1 MATMS
6 PEAIKLARR
15 IFDYHRLNHRPLAA
29 DVMLVLGTNDTRVAE
44 FAAEL
49 YHAGVSQNVV
59 VTGGLGHQNDLL
71 ATNWGRA
78 EAEVFA
84 DILASRGVPRDKMM
98 LETQALN
105 TAENLAFS
113 RRVVEAAGLTPR
125 NILIAV
131 KPFMQRR
138 VMATHAVVWPEMP
151 ASTASWPGTF
161 DDYCNDQLPPA
172 KITNIMMGDLQRIWV
187 YAARGFSAPQQV
199 PDDVK
204 QAFHRLVE
212 LGFTQHLISPDPVLH

>member
-1 MATMS
+1 MS
-6 PEAIKLARR
+6 PEALEHARR
-15 IFDYHRLNHRPLAA
+15 IFDYHRLNHCALPA
-29 DVMLVLGTNDTRVAE
+29 DLMVVLGSNDTRVAE

-49 YHAGVSQNVV
+49 YHLGLSEKLV
-59 VTGGLGHQNDLL
+59 VTGGLAHQNDLL
-71 ATNWGRA
+71 ATDWDRP

-84 DILASRGVPRDKMM
+84 EILRSRGVPRDKLM
-98 LETQALN
+98 LETHALN
-105 TAENLAFS
+105 TAENLALS

-151 ASTASWPGTF
+151 AWVASWTGTF
-161 DDYCNDQLPPA
+161 DDYCNDMLPAA
-172 KITNIMMGDLQRIWV
+172 KITNIMVGDLQRIWV
-187 YAARGFSAPQQV
+187 YAARGFSAPQQI

-212 LGFTQHLISPDPVLH
+212 LGFTEHLIGEDWVLH

>member
-1 MATMS
+1 MS
-6 PEAIKLARR
+6 PEAIEHARR
-15 IFDYHRLNHRPLAA
+15 IFDYLQLNHCPLPS

-49 YHAGVSQNVV
+49 YHAGLSEKLV
-59 VTGGLGHQNDLL
+59 VTGGLAHQNDLL
-71 ATNWGRA
+71 ATDWDRP

-84 DILASRGVPRDKMM
+84 DILASRGVPWDKMM

-105 TAENLAFS
+105 TAENLALS
-113 RRVVEAAGLTPR
+113 RRVVEAAGLVPR

-151 ASTASWPGTF
+151 ASTASWTGTF
-161 DDYCNDQLPPA
+161 DDYCNDMLPA
-172 KITNIMMGDLQRIWV
+172 SKITNIMMGDLQRIWV
-187 YAARGFSAPQQV
+187 YAARGFSAPQQI

-204 QAFHRLVE
+204 QAFRRLVE
-212 LGFTQHLISPDPVLH
+212 LGFTHHLINED

>member
-1 MATMS
+1 MS
-6 PEAIKLARR
+6 LEAIELARR
-15 IFDYHRLNHRPLAA
+15 IFDYHHLNHRALAA

-44 FAAEL
+44 FAAKL
-49 YHAGVSQNVV
+49 YHEGLSEKLV

-71 ATNWGRA
+71 ATGWDRP

-113 RRVVEAAGLTPR
+113 RRVIEAAGLTPR

-138 VMATHAVVWPEMP
+138 VMATHAVVWPEIP

-161 DDYCNDQLPPA
+161 DDYCNDMLPPA

-187 YAARGFSAPQQV
+187 YAARGFSAPQQI

-204 QAFHRLVE
+204 KAFHRLVE
-212 LGFTQHLISPDPVLH
+212 LGFTQHLISQDPALH

>member
-6 PEAIKLARR
+6 PEAIELARR
-15 IFDYHRLNHRPLAA
+15 IFDYHHLNHRPLAA

-49 YHAGVSQNVV
+49 YHAGLSQKVV

-84 DILASRGVPRDKMM
+84 DILVFRGVPRDKMM

-105 TAENLAFS
+105 TSENLAFS

-125 NILIAV
+125 ILIAV

-138 VMATHAVVWPEMP
+138 VMATHAVVWPEIP

-161 DDYCNDQLPPA
+161 DDYCNDQLPPT

-187 YAARGFSAPQQV
+187 YAARGFSAPQQI